1 MSRTTAADRGV
12 SPIKAG
18 ADCPDVPVEMPDLRE
33 NLKKLANCGKA
44 ADDCELTSPLLQWRE
59 GGGHRRLSYGMRRD
73 F

>member
-18 ADCPDVPVEMPDLRE
+18 AECPDVPIEMPDLRE
-33 NLKKLANCGKA
+33 NVEKAANCGKVPNDCGLTGALLEWPLA
-44 ADDCELTSPLLQWRE
+44 AICRANS
-59 GGGHRRLSYGMRRD
+59 GMRRD